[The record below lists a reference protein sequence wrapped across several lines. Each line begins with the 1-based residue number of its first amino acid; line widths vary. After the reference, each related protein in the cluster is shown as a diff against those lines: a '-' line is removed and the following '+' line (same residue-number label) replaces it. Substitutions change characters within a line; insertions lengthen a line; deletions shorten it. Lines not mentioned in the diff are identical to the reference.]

1 MSGIYIVVWN
11 VDSLIQ
17 GFNAS
22 GWVFYILVF
31 SGLLVM
37 RVTYRDEK
45 RPFKVKRVCFVC
57 MKLVIL

>member
-45 RPFKVKRVCFVC
+45 RPFKVKECVLFA
-57 MKLVIL
+57 

>member
-1 MSGIYIVVWN
+1 MSGIYIVVWD

-37 RVTYRDEK
+37 RLTYREKK
-45 RPFKVKRVCFVC
+45 RPFKVKRVFYVC
-57 MKLVIL
+57 MKRVL